1 MVDAPTAGLSP
12 GLLDSPVLA
21 QGQAIGLPSDTAPGE
36 VVDLQLVPTA
46 NAQVWR
52 ISRRIANPPYFY
64 LIEGDNLIT
73 LASGDDISIHVA
85 PRTEHANQ
93 QWTFLPVF
101 AQLGNDG

>member
-1 MVDAPTAGLSP
+1 
-12 GLLDSPVLA
+12 LLDSPVLA
-21 QGQAIGLPSDTAPGE
+21 QGQAIGLASDTAPGE